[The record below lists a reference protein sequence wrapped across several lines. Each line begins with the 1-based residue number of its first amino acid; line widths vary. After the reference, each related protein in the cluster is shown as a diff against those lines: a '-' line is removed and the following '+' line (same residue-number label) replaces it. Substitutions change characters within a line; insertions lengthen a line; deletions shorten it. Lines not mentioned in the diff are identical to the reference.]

1 MALLMAIRRATCS
14 SRPLSTKF
22 LRRNPNPSATAASLL
37 SHGLSSGIPIMDSD
51 NDTCTINSHGGSF
64 SRSDQFPIRRGTC
77 DQYMDNPFQVS
88 GPRGSYEAKKVEKGL
103 FVRMEMPGI
112 EKEDI
117 KIWVE
122 DDNVFVK
129 GEGKKESKH
138 EDSGRTYSAGIE
150 LCSDSFQL
158 EKIRAEMKNG
168 VLRLLIPKAKSF
180 EPTRGLCEVKCS

>member
-1 MALLMAIRRATCS
+1 MALLMALRRG
-14 SRPLSTKF
+14 PLLSTKF
-22 LRRNPNPSATAASLL
+22 LRRNPNPAATVASLL
-37 SHGLSSGIPIMDSD
+37 SRGLSSGIPIMDSD
-51 NDTCTINSHGGSF
+51 NDTCTINSYGGAF
-64 SRSDQFPIRRGTC
+64 SRSDHFPIRRGTC

-112 EKEDI
+112 EKEDV

-158 EKIRAEMKNG
+158 ENIRAEMKNG
-168 VLRLLIPKAKSF
+168 VLRLLIPNAKSF
-180 EPTRGLCEVKCS
+180 EATRGLCEVKCS